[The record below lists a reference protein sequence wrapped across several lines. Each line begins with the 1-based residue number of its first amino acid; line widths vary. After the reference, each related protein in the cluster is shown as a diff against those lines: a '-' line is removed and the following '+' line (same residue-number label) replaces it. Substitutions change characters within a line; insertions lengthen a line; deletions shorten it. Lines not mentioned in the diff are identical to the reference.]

1 MSLIF
6 ASLGNKG
13 ARRTGS
19 EYESSI
25 PAKIEA
31 YFALNLLAQDVLL
44 VYCYFLNTLE
54 VRSNVHVFES
64 ICVKVLNVLLQVKK
78 KVDIYL
84 VKSMHDF

>member
-19 EYESSI
+19 GYEFST
-25 PAKIEA
+25 PARIEA
-31 YFALNLLAQDVLL
+31 YFALNLLAQDILL
-44 VYCYFLNTLE
+44 VHCYFVNTLE
-54 VRSNVHVFES
+54 VRSNVHVQ
-64 ICVKVLNVLLQVKK
+64 VLNVLLQVKK

-84 VKSMHDF
+84 EKSMP